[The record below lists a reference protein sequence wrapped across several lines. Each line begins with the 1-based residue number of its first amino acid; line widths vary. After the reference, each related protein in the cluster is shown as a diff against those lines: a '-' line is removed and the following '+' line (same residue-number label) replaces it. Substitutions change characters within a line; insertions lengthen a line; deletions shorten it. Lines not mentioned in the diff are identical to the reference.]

1 MIDYE
6 ETKSQPITKM
16 GQMGK
21 RLWEKE
27 GISLSTYQIQRKSYS
42 V

>member
-1 MIDYE
+1 MVSIE
-6 ETKSQPITKM
+6 CQTTKM